1 MDTIYHYHNN
11 QKELV
16 RAFEELDFSAS
27 GTIMQLGHHA
37 QVNISTLSESV
48 LGRTKSLRMQEIY
61 STLEQTI
68 DELMKLQD
76 KTSPGKWHLPFTR
89 RRAKDL
95 AFLNWCRDVEA
106 RMDVVSDRL
115 REHQV
120 YLMKNIVMFDEYSR
134 MNRANEAELEEAV
147 LIGRTAIAKLDD
159 IKQFALKENLEISPN
174 EIELYLTELDNQ
186 RDRIDKRIQELYLSR
201 QVLHQLDEQILI
213 LKHNEQTMADKIH
226 SVLWNT
232 MVLWKNQIG
241 LMMEQGHIEA
251 RDYVAIDQRNQDLID
266 HLSEMLRLKKE
277 DDKLLEKFKNL

>member
-1 MDTIYHYHNN
+1 MDTVYHYHEN
-11 QKELV
+11 QIELV
-16 RAFEELDFSAS
+16 RAFEQLDFSDS

-68 DELMKLQD
+68 DELMKLQE
-76 KTSPGKWHLPFTR
+76 KTSPGKWRLPFIR

-95 AFLNWCRDVEA
+95 AFLNWCRDVET

-147 LIGRTAIAKLDD
+147 LIGRTAIAKLDE
-159 IKQFALKENLEISPN
+159 IRQTAMQENPQISQN
-174 EIELYLTELDNQ
+174 EIELYMTERSNQ
-186 RDRIDKRIQELYLSR
+186 RDRIEKRIQELALSR
-201 QVLHQLDEQILI
+201 QVLHQLDEQVLI
-213 LKHNEQTMADKIH
+213 LKHNEQIMADKIH

-232 MVLWKNQIG
+232 FVLWKNQIA

-251 RDYVAIDQRNQDLID
+251 RDYVAIDRRNQELID